1 MQPRCNITGRE
12 TDVVVTLTNLHVDEL
27 YAMECSTNLQQWS
40 ESARLTVYDDHG
52 AQFTPTNHLPRDS
65 LPHPAL
71 AVAGSRC
78 ADSTV
83 F

>member
-52 AQFTPTNHLPRDS
+52 AQFTPTNHLPREFFRTLL
-65 LPHPAL
+65 LP
-71 AVAGSRC
+71 
-78 ADSTV
+78 
-83 F
+83 